1 MVGIKTLKDLKRE
14 ILKLVPCEG
23 IWECRQLIDS
33 FEAGLK
39 SEMFRVFDGKQ
50 RWSNICPPER
60 RGVEIALIRI
70 LLGVSWERANKISFN
85 IATEKEL
92 RTILKGDGE
101 RR

>member
-1 MVGIKTLKDLKRE
+1 MTEINTLKDLKRE

-39 SEMFRVFDGKQ
+39 SDILEVFGGKT

-70 LLGVSWERANKISFN
+70 LLGVSWEDANGISFGTV
-85 IATEKEL
+85 AEKEL
-92 RTILKGDGE
+92 RAILEGGGE
-101 RR
+101 R